1 MQLSQFI
8 HEYRILAH
16 IEKGYGMEQGKKLDE
31 AIDEEPEKEERKR
44 LVRLGIRIR
53 QRQWNKEEGERRKK
67 RKED

>member
-1 MQLSQFI
+1 
-8 HEYRILAH
+8 
-16 IEKGYGMEQGKKLDE
+16 MEQGKELDE
-31 AIDEEPEKEERKR
+31 AIDEEPENEERKR